1 MSVELFKKRNDGLGN
16 LCVSPRSK
24 GRNGGRVILEHRRGY
39 HKNRP
44 YSSSIAPTNPQLKIV
59 LIVEDY
65 GLKGII
71 RKNKGRAEMTLPLKI
86 IW

>member
-1 MSVELFKKRNDGLGN
+1 L
-16 LCVSPRSK
+16 RST
-24 GRNGGRVILEHRRGY
+24 
-39 HKNRP
+39 
-44 YSSSIAPTNPQLKIV
+44 PTNPQLKIV